1 MQVVSAIMENYEI
14 SITDEDS
21 DGNIKAYEYSMN
33 EVVGEVGRPVVTDVF
48 MMLPKEDLVSG

>member
-21 DGNIKAYEYSMN
+21 DGNVKAYEYSMS
-33 EVVGEVGRPVVTDVF
+33 EVVGDVGRPIVTDVF
-48 MMLPKEDLVSG
+48 IRLPKEEFFSG